1 MADPRGRKRK
11 KEKRDEFLHIQ
22 AKGQYLKIPKGQ
34 EWDEKDPSTV
44 GGKEKTRKSPSR
56 RDKRQQARVQ
66 KKARKAA
73 FFSNKKGKTMKML
86 SGGCIRNKP
95 KEGSDLT
102 EKPTGTKLS
111 MVSKKKRKRKRTK
124 KVTEEQ
130 EFLKLRLLAENR
142 KEDKEIKRLEKL
154 LKLGSKEKVTCKK
167 FKADGLDYLL
177 EVCEHQQKEHDIES
191 GEGLESRDEMF
202 SREVKHSDIM
212 GIDGNPK
219 QNMSESAQHDSDDSY
234 ADSQLNDDDDDD
246 IGHNV
251 IDDDECN
258 DSDSSYGDD
267 IETKHY
273 SGGSD
278 DSGHGN
284 NDDGEGCEE
293 GDYSTDKRDF
303 IETFENDKDIYFE
316 EEDSGSKANSCK
328 QTDDFKKYVPPH
340 LRNKNLSQTQNEHLH
355 RLSCQIKG
363 LLNRLN
369 EGNMSIISKEIE
381 QIYMQNSRNDINKI
395 LSNLILASCVSASMM
410 PDKLLMEH
418 IMLLAILSSHVGI
431 DVAAFFIERLAEL
444 FDKLH
449 KSNKDSFGQGKE
461 CYNVIALFSHLCNFK
476 VTHCCL
482 IYDIIQRLVNSF
494 GERDIELLL
503 LLLKL
508 VGAEI
513 RRGDPSALKEIIL
526 QIQAKATSTPILSSD
541 SRVCF
546 MLEIIAKLRNNNLR
560 KIPGYDSSQ
569 IEHLRKTLHSLIRE
583 SGCLVSN
590 QLRVSLQDLLN
601 IKLKGR
607 WWTVGYALP
616 QTPQSNSMEVSTSK
630 LQNTKLLELARK
642 QRMNTDVRKNVFLIM
657 MTSEDYIDAFEKL
670 IRLNLKDVQT
680 REVIHV
686 LIDCCIQEKMYNPY
700 YAYLG
705 QKFCENSRS
714 YQVTFQYSFWDKFK
728 LLSSLAPHCLE
739 NLLHLM
745 CHLFA
750 TRALSLSILKVV
762 NFMVLEKTSVQFFT
776 DLFHHLLS
784 TYSKD
789 VTRYIFERI
798 SMKKELAFLCQNIR
812 IFLQHFVGA
821 KKSSIL
827 EKRLNLVDG
836 ILGASH
842 KTKL

>member
-111 MVSKKKRKRKRTK
+111 M

-154 LKLGSKEKVTCKK
+154 LKLGSKEKVT
-167 FKADGLDYLL
+167 YLL

-526 QIQAKATSTPILSSD
+526 QIQAKATSTPILSS
-541 SRVCF
+541 
-546 MLEIIAKLRNNNLR
+546 EGINAKRIKEHDRDKRFACAQTSAVSEHANKTGHILLFGARL
-560 KIPGYDSSQ
+560 GLQ
-569 IEHLRKTLHSLIRE
+569 IVILIGTHE
-583 SGCLVSN
+583 
-590 QLRVSLQDLLN
+590 
-601 IKLKGR
+601 GR